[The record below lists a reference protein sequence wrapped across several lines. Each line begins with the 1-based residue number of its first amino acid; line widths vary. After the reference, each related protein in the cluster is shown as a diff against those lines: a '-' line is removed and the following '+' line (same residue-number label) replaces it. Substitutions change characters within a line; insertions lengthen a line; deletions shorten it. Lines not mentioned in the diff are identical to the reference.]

1 MRPGKPTKTAAL
13 AAITAAIIAVSAVA
27 AGCGSEDAPT
37 PTTAPEDQ
45 SPGPVRTGTG
55 QTMTPEEVRERVD
68 AYLAAAVWA
77 EVSRETAEVTPE
89 RFRKVMFWRPDNRCI
104 REFRHLKEN
113 RPDATEEDL
122 MGCARSRLDQTDGSP
137 WNQTDPLE
145 REARARQTL
154 TWMWDS
160 VNPSVFM
167 AANLAFQRA
176 IDAGP
181 GADPAFDEFAGSYE
195 ECDPPGK
202 HGAALAAAG
211 TAPEMAQVW
220 RDAVHDA
227 EHCAGAI
234 TEQHFPMAGTGE
246 RPVSTPQHVSEDS
259 SQDTP

>member
-13 AAITAAIIAVSAVA
+13 AAITAAIIAVSAAA
-27 AGCGSEDAPT
+27 AGCGSEADPT
-37 PTTAPEDQ
+37 PTTGPEAGQ
-45 SPGPVRTGTG
+45 PGPVHTEAGR
-55 QTMTPEEVRERVD
+55 TMTREEVQERVD

-89 RFRKVMFWRPDNRCI
+89 RFRKVMFWTPGNRCI
-104 REFRHLKEN
+104 REFRNLKEN

-122 MGCARSRLDQTDGSP
+122 MGCARSRLDQTDGAT
-137 WNQTDPLE
+137 WDQADPLE
-145 REARARQTL
+145 REARARQAL

-160 VNPSVFM
+160 INPSVYM

-181 GADPAFDEFAGSYE
+181 GADPAFDEFARSYE
-195 ECDPPGK
+195 ECDPPGR
-202 HGAALAAAG
+202 HWAALAYAG
-211 TAPEMAQVW
+211 TPPAMAQVW

-234 TEQHFPMAGTGE
+234 TEQHFPNAGIEE
-246 RPVSTPQHVSEDS
+246 RPVSPRQNPPQNA
-259 SQDTP
+259 P